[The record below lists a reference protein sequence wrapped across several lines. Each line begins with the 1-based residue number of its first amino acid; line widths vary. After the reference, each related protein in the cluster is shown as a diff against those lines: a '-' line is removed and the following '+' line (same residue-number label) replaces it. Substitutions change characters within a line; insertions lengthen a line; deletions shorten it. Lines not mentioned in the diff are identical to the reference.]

1 MLGRSSEE
9 NGAKAFISK
18 TTKRVVRIPQ
28 DSSKS
33 TDGFPVEIHGL
44 PTMEIT
50 YSQPPSLSL
59 QTKNCEVPHAVIK
72 IENQLTPTLANP
84 KKDHRISK
92 EYRYTNKTLHYVLE
106 TYSGF
111 YETETVLWRQLR
123 VENFQAAG
131 KIALLNGHYVDSLSF
146 NLSALQRFLDTF
158 NFDQGEVEDESEPEP
173 KPIENGSV
181 SIILSPDAN
190 ILSASSSL
198 DSIQQWNEDLDPDQG
213 RESPSFETN
222 EIRNSIS
229 QYIQTI
235 KPDPISSVSGLISN
249 NGNIKNAKKDAAD
262 TVFQIKNSRTREVV
276 VLASELIRFYT
287 EKIYATEN
295 HILMQNIL
303 LKSIE
308 FWLSNKL
315 PVSVLERVLLKNM
328 DKYFYPLSILLFC
341 KNFNNNLGE
350 EEIEKRGEVTKQD
363 FLKEFST
370 KFCLQLC
377 SMVME
382 NVSKS

>member
-50 YSQPPSLSL
+50 YSQSPSLSL
-59 QTKNCEVPHAVIK
+59 HTKNFEVPYAIVK
-72 IENQLTPTLANP
+72 IENQFIPNP
-84 KKDHRISK
+84 KKDHHISK
-92 EYRYTNKTLHYVLE
+92 EYRYTNKILHYVLE

-111 YETETVLWRQLR
+111 YETETVLLHQLR

-146 NLSALQRFLDTF
+146 HLAALKRFLDTF
-158 NFDQGEVEDESEPEP
+158 NLDYGEIENESPEP
-173 KPIENGSV
+173 KLIENGSI
-181 SIILSPDAN
+181 SIILSPDPN

-229 QYIQTI
+229 QYIQAI

-249 NGNIKNAKKDAAD
+249 NGNIKILKKDTAD
-262 TVFQIKNSRTREVV
+262 PVFQIKNSRTREVV
-276 VLASELIRFYT
+276 MLASELIQFYT

-315 PVSVLERVLLKNM
+315 PVSILERVLLKNM